1 MNKRILISNNDSEE
15 IEILVES
22 LFNKATQ
29 VSNRRLYVLVTDT
42 NYYKELIEAI
52 KSKIE
57 TNLNA
62 RFKTLSITKT
72 IVELFTLSTIE
83 IMLKKRIWSIEGTR
97 GKKIDDLYIKANQV
111 TVDILTNNRDILYS
125 LLSCTIATIDPT
137 FTLLINNNI
146 NISNELITDY
156 RKILL

>member
-29 VSNRRLYVLVTDT
+29 VSNRRLYVIVTDT
-42 NYYKELIEAI
+42 NYYEKLIEAI

-62 RFKTLSITKT
+62 RFKILSTTKT

-97 GKKIDDLYIKANQV
+97 GKRIDDLYIKVNQV

-146 NISNELITDY
+146 NISNELIADY